1 MITRRA
7 FVLTAAIGLLAAA
20 SRPALADPASA
31 NDPRSIVNAIYT
43 RAALGKGDGGG
54 GFLTASKSA
63 RARNLSQS
71 LATLW
76 LKADAH
82 TPKGDVGPVDFDP
95 VTNSQE
101 PDVKSFTV
109 TSEKS
114 DADRATIAVTI
125 IGANAPRANAA
136 DAVIRY
142 DFVRDSGQ
150 WKIDDIRGAEDGK
163 PWSLRGML
171 SDSLKTCLQPAPDQ
185 ISCPAS
191 TT

>member
-7 FVLTAAIGLLAAA
+7 FVLTAAIGVLATA
-20 SRPALADPASA
+20 SRPILADPASP

-43 RAALGKGDGGG
+43 RAALGNGDGGG

-71 LATLW
+71 LARLW
-76 LKADAH
+76 LRADAH

-101 PDVKSFTV
+101 PDVKSFAMT
-109 TSEKS
+109 TESLGSE
-114 DADRATIAVTI
+114 RATIAVTI
-125 IGANAPRANAA
+125 VGHNAPRTNAA
-136 DAVIRY
+136 DSVIRY
-142 DFVRDSGQ
+142 DFLRDPVQ

-163 PWSLRGML
+163 PWSIRSML
-171 SDSLKTCLQPAPDQ
+171 MDSLKH
-185 ISCPAS
+185 
-191 TT
+191 

>member
-7 FVLTAAIGLLAAA
+7 FVLTAAIGLLANA
-20 SRPALADPASA
+20 SRPTLAEPASA

-76 LKADAH
+76 LRADAH

-101 PDVKSFTV
+101 PDVKSFSMSTE
-109 TSEKS
+109 TFNRQ
-114 DADRATIAVTI
+114 RATIAVTLT
-125 IGANAPRANAA
+125 GHNAA
-136 DAVIRY
+136 RTKAEDAVIRY
-142 DFVRDSGQ
+142 DFLLEGAR
-150 WKIDDIRGAEDGK
+150 WKIDDIRGVEEGK
-163 PWSLRGML
+163 PWSIRGML
-171 SDSLKTCLQPAPDQ
+171 DESLKN
-185 ISCPAS
+185 
-191 TT
+191 

>member
-20 SRPALADPASA
+20 SRPTLADPASA

-101 PDVKSFTV
+101 PDVKSFAMT
-109 TSEKS
+109 TESFGSE
-114 DADRATIAVTI
+114 RATIAVTMV
-125 IGANAPRANAA
+125 GHNPPRAKPA
-136 DAVIRY
+136 DAIVRY
-142 DFVRDSGQ
+142 DFVRNGPQ
-150 WKIDDIRGAEDGK
+150 WKIDDIRGASDGE
-163 PWSLRGML
+163 PWSIRGML
-171 SDSLKTCLQPAPDQ
+171 TDSLKN
-185 ISCPAS
+185 
-191 TT
+191 

>member
-7 FVLTAAIGLLAAA
+7 FVLTAAIGLLATA

-82 TPKGDVGPVDFDP
+82 TPKGDVGPIDFDP

-101 PDVKSFTV
+101 PDVKSFKV
-109 TSEKS
+109 TAEKMET
-114 DADRATIAVTI
+114 DKAVIVVTI
-125 IGANAPRANAA
+125 SGRSARKRA
-136 DAVIRY
+136 
-142 DFVRDSGQ
+142 
-150 WKIDDIRGAEDGK
+150 
-163 PWSLRGML
+163 
-171 SDSLKTCLQPAPDQ
+171 
-185 ISCPAS
+185 
-191 TT
+191 